1 MRFFRAVLTLCV
13 CALLCGC
20 KSTTASATT
29 GSTIQLQWHLASE
42 KKLPGYVDMT
52 ELEIVKGGGKL
63 WVAPEPILRL
73 QDISN
78 AARSSSGDN
87 FLYLTV
93 KVSSRSGLQSDTGS
107 HLRDLLAVMFKG
119 KIVYVAI
126 LQSPLSRQVIVRI
139 GENGISETQVNEI
152 IQAIRDGGGEK

>member
-1 MRFFRAVLTLCV
+1 MRLK
-13 CALLCGC
+13 ALVAGLMTIVIVCGC
-20 KSTTASATT
+20 KSTAALEPTN
-29 GSTIQLQWHLASE
+29 STFQLQWHLASE
-42 KKLPGYVDMT
+42 KHLPGFVDMT

-63 WVAPEPILRL
+63 WVAPNPILRL
-73 QDISN
+73 SDISN
-78 AARSSSGDN
+78 AARSNSGDK

-107 HLRDLLAVMFKG
+107 HLHDLLAVMFKG

-139 GENGISETQVNEI
+139 GDDGISDAQVDEI
-152 IQAIRDGGGEK
+152 LQAVRDGGGEK

>member
-1 MRFFRAVLTLCV
+1 VKFFPTVLALCLV
-13 CALLCGC
+13 ALSCGC
-20 KSTTASATT
+20 KSTAVAESTAPKL
-29 GSTIQLQWHLASE
+29 QLQWHLASE
-42 KKLPGYVDMT
+42 KHLPGFVDMT

-63 WVAPEPILRL
+63 WVAPNPILRL
-73 QDISN
+73 SDISN
-78 AARSSSGDN
+78 AARSNSGDK

-107 HLRDLLAVMFKG
+107 HLHDLLAVMFKG

-139 GENGISETQVNEI
+139 GDDGISDAQVNEI
-152 IQAIRDGGGEK
+152 LQAVRDGGGEK

>member
-1 MRFFRAVLTLCV
+1 
-13 CALLCGC
+13 
-20 KSTTASATT
+20 
-29 GSTIQLQWHLASE
+29 
-42 KKLPGYVDMT
+42 MT

-63 WVAPEPILRL
+63 WVAPNPILRL
-73 QDISN
+73 SDISN
-78 AARSSSGDN
+78 AARSNSGDK

-107 HLRDLLAVMFKG
+107 HLHDLLAVMFKG

-139 GENGISETQVNEI
+139 GDDGISDAQANEI
-152 IQAIRDGGGEK
+152 LQAVRDGGGGK